1 MAPNSSIIIDKRAT
15 VRGSVSFRRN
25 PNAQSPRSNSNRRQS
40 ADVVN
45 RRQSNDVSNPVDRLT
60 NRRRSDTAALMSGWR
75 SVDCI
80 GLYQSALSR
89 KSPEE
94 ERPKTV
100 QIVQVCAV
108 KKRAQSIN
116 IN

>member
-1 MAPNSSIIIDKRAT
+1 
-15 VRGSVSFRRN
+15 
-25 PNAQSPRSNSNRRQS
+25 
-40 ADVVN
+40 
-45 RRQSNDVSNPVDRLT
+45 
-60 NRRRSDTAALMSGWR
+60 MSGWR

-108 KKRAQSIN
+108 KKEHNQLILIN
-116 IN
+116 GLILEMYLGELFNSMLKCTCKMLRVHESVGSWLYLHEIINHLNT